1 MVSNGQIILYPR
13 IVTNYAG
20 GYAFSYKY
28 GQFSVLKIQIRILL
42 DPRARLDPNFSVS
55 GTHDTKTWCKS
66 VNALDLG
73 VIPRKCLSSMVDYV
87 PSIQME
93 IPISEGSLFLRHT
106 A

>member
-1 MVSNGQIILYPR
+1 M
-13 IVTNYAG
+13 VTNYAG
-20 GYAFSYKY
+20 GYALSYEY
-28 GQFSVLKIQIRILL
+28 GQFSVLKIQIRIML
-42 DPRARLDPNFSVS
+42 DPRARLDPKFSVS
-55 GTHDTKTWCKS
+55 GIHDTKTWCRS

-87 PSIQME
+87 PGIQME